1 MAIIVTLWSVV
12 RGMRT
17 MSTMMRAIMTMK
29 MDIIAVAET
38 AEDGGVVALMATGV
52 ADRAS
57 QTLGIRMSLRV
68 WEATVI
74 WRLTCKK

>member
-1 MAIIVTLWSVV
+1 MAIIVTLWSVE

-38 AEDGGVVALMATGV
+38 VEDGVVALMATGV
-52 ADRAS
+52 AGRAS